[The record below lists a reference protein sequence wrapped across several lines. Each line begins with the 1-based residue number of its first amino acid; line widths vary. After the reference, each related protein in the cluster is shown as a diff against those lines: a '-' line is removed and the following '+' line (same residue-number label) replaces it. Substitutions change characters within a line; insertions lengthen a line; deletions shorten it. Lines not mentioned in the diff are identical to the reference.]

1 MGVAAPKD
9 PEKKRMGFYIM
20 RNKDIFGSPAQ
31 SGGGVQFLYQS
42 DGRIVNSAK
51 LVGGIED
58 DGMLSML
65 VKTEDFK
72 KLVYSS
78 LSARVCEP
86 KILRYS
92 PSTYAATLQAKRAP
106 WFLNK

>member
-1 MGVAAPKD
+1 MGVVAPKD

-72 KLVYSS
+72 KLVYSIGVTVEMEKPEAVDFVFQMYGKTDPYVS
-78 LSARVCEP
+78 G
-86 KILRYS
+86 
-92 PSTYAATLQAKRAP
+92 T
-106 WFLNK
+106 

>member
-72 KLVYSS
+72 KLVYSIGVTVRKDGS
-78 LSARVCEP
+78 LCIRN
-86 KILRYS
+86 
-92 PSTYAATLQAKRAP
+92 
-106 WFLNK
+106 LNKKDGSGRRHGEHCQAE